1 MIRTHVLPIGSYYIS
16 NSDRLQVDTV
26 FRKFSMT
33 CRQLVTK
40 FGKENVSDAVAS
52 AWITVRLKRGS
63 KSCMPYCRTP
73 TVTPES

>member
-33 CRQLVTK
+33 CRQLVAK

-52 AWITVRLKRGS
+52 AGILVRLKHGS
-63 KSCMPYCRTP
+63 KLFMPYCRTP